1 MAVMISLN
9 GGARARDT
17 DAGPRFTERDTETVT
32 CCVCHVPGRV
42 RFRLEPFA
50 VVQCPVC
57 ALVYVSPRLGPEA
70 LQRLYDEPEYF
81 EEGGVYGAQQRL
93 SPAMVLQRLWTAGR
107 LKALRGVIPAPAG
120 LLEIGSAYG
129 LFLAAAKK
137 AGYEVRGVE
146 LSATGAEHSR
156 SAYGLDV
163 FCGQLADS
171 PADRASVICAFDTIE
186 HVPDPLLFLRQVRE
200 RLTGDGV
207 VLLSLPYISS
217 LPARLL
223 GRRWWTLKPEQHITH
238 FTPATLRLVAARAGL
253 VVTDVIRSP
262 LARSN
267 FGRLDSMVAVL
278 RALPE
283 EAPTA

>member
-1 MAVMISLN
+1 MAMMISPF
-9 GGARARDT
+9 GGASARDT
-17 DAGPRFTERDTETVT
+17 DAGPRFTESDTETVT
-32 CCVCHVPGRV
+32 CCVCRIEGRA
-42 RFRLEPFA
+42 RFRIPPFA

-81 EEGGVYGAQQRL
+81 EEGGVYGAQHRL
-93 SPAMVLQRLWTAGR
+93 SPAMLLQRLWTAGR
-107 LKALRGVIPAPAG
+107 LRALRGVVPPPAG

-129 LFLAAAKK
+129 LFLSAAQR
-137 AGYEVRGVE
+137 AGYAVRGVE
-146 LSATGAEHSR
+146 LSATGAAHAR

-171 PADRASVICAFDTIE
+171 PTDPVSVICAFDTIE
-186 HVPDPLLFLRQVRE
+186 HVPDPLVFLRQVRE

-262 LARSN
+262 LSRAN

-278 RALPE
+278 RALPG